1 MQNHT
6 HSVLC
11 ASDAKVLN
19 YPKFIT
25 ILPQHN
31 LTSVMNIN
39 KLVVNKSLQN
49 LTNKYVVIF
58 GSCNKPECVLGINLK
73 FINKLQVELNH
84 DTH

>member
-58 GSCNKPECVLGINLK
+58 GSCNKPECFRNQFEIYKQATSGIK
-73 FINKLQVELNH
+73 S
-84 DTH
+84 